1 MMLVKNLPYL
11 PAAAQPIGFKVIKGW
26 KMQVASTRIRGCSS
40 LCCTNQASVGTR
52 IDQLVHLRQVHPL
65 KVHQLKGTS

>member
-26 KMQVASTRIRGCSS
+26 KMQVASTKI
-40 LCCTNQASVGTR
+40 
-52 IDQLVHLRQVHPL
+52 
-65 KVHQLKGTS
+65 